1 MDKFEIASGQAE
13 FWFSDVLYYIE
24 MVNVLDEK
32 YAIEVSCKRCDRFEV
47 EMQLLKKSSVFK
59 LNKTYSAFKDLLSE
73 HSKTHNEW
81 E

>member
-32 YAIEVSCKRCDRFEV
+32 YAIEASCKFCDRFEV
-47 EMQLLKKSSVFK
+47 EMRPPRKSSVFG
-59 LNKTYSAFKDLLSE
+59 LNKLYSAFKDLLSE
-73 HSKTHNEW
+73 HSKTHNK
-81 E
+81 

>member
-1 MDKFEIASGQAE
+1 MDKFEIASGQVK

-32 YAIEVSCKRCDRFEV
+32 YAIEVSCKVCDRFEV

-59 LNKTYSAFKDLLSE
+59 LNKMYSAFKDLLSE
-73 HSKTHNEW
+73 HSKTHNK
-81 E
+81 